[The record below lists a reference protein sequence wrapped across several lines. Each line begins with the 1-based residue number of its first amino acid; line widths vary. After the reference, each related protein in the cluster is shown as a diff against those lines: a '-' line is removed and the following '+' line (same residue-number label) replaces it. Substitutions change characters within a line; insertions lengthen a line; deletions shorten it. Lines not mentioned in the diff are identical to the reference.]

1 MKNFLIIV
9 VLSFIASLSASAS
22 YRADDIDGEIINTVL
37 KKVSSAQIKAD
48 EKERIITE
56 ELFNKLNGN
65 NNSILSLTKRINSF
79 SRGTDDTIGN
89 AYTKLG
95 VALTVINSLTEKG
108 HPNFNFSL
116 EEKNDIL
123 ESLVCELSKTHSG
136 VFESHGGGSHS
147 FSFVDDNYSRLL
159 GLCNTLLSEKG
170 QSQLMNKRY

>member
-9 VLSFIASLSASAS
+9 VLSFIASLSVSAS
-22 YRADDIDGEIINTVL
+22 YRADDIDGEIISTVL

-65 NNSILSLTKRINSF
+65 NNAILSLMKRINSF
-79 SRGTDDTIGN
+79 SRGTDNTIGN

-159 GLCNTLLSEKG
+159 GFCNTLLSEKG
-170 QSQLMNKRY
+170 QSQLMNKR